1 MCGSTNETNGL
12 KVKSH
17 GLTALLTFSFCITQ
31 RETFISSLPETCG
44 SAGMRGLPS
53 PRRGLRRLVL
63 FAGLIFLGPTIGTK
77 LYSSW
82 NEVSVSNAKRQLELE
97 RLDLER
103 KRLQERD
110 SS

>member
-1 MCGSTNETNGL
+1 
-12 KVKSH
+12 
-17 GLTALLTFSFCITQ
+17 
-31 RETFISSLPETCG
+31 
-44 SAGMRGLPS
+44 MRGIPS

-77 LYSSW
+77 LYSSR